1 MRPALIKK
9 NVSLKFHS
17 TESVIIEF
25 DHFTGKFDHFFAIKA
40 NPIVLSTPL
49 EKKVSNWRVKPPLCE
64 VHRVIEKLY
73 RKMEISKPEIADK
86 IGIE

>member
-25 DHFTGKFDHFFAIKA
+25 EHFTGKFDHFFAIKA
-40 NPIVLSTPL
+40 NPIVLPTPL
-49 EKKVSNWRVKPPLCE
+49 EKKGQQLEGEVAPLQNSSRNWKTLSENGNLETRN
-64 VHRVIEKLY
+64 R
-73 RKMEISKPEIADK
+73 R
-86 IGIE
+86 